1 MLLTARTSAA
11 QLRLTVP
18 EASPLGKT
26 DTVSVLIGGD
36 VMLHARQLDYGFSGF
51 FRDVGEL
58 MRSADFTAVNMEFS
72 LGGPPYSGYP
82 AFSAPDSIACI
93 LASGCRG
100 RRVPDREQPYPRPRG
115 RGLGRT
121 LEVYSACATTSA
133 RSTRAARP
141 TAWTP
146 PGPTR

>member
-1 MLLTARTSAA
+1 MRKAVLPAILMLLTAWTSAA

-58 MRSADFTAVNMEFS
+58 MKSADFTAVNMDEVVS
-72 LGGPPYSGYP
+72 LRMLYVNSDVSMFDMTLKYSLNRAMTTFGYLSW
-82 AFSAPDSIACI
+82 AVFC
-93 LASGCRG
+93 
-100 RRVPDREQPYPRPRG
+100 
-115 RGLGRT
+115 T
-121 LEVYSACATTSA
+121 
-133 RSTRAARP
+133 AAYIVLKQLLP
-141 TAWTP
+141 LM
-146 PGPTR
+146 

>member
-1 MLLTARTSAA
+1 MRKAVLPAILMLLTAWTSAA

-36 VMLHARQLDYGFSGF
+36 VMLHARQLDYSFSGF

-72 LGGPPYSGYP
+72 LGGPPYSGH
-82 AFSAPDSIACI
+82 S
-93 LASGCRG
+93 RH
-100 RRVPDREQPYPRPRG
+100 
-115 RGLGRT
+115 
-121 LEVYSACATTSA
+121 
-133 RSTRAARP
+133 P
-141 TAWTP
+141 TA
-146 PGPTR
+146 